1 MSDPGADAHILSGV
15 AKGDGARWRRWTAD
29 QFSLVFKPLPGG
41 PWRARLRFEIH
52 ERFLNELGAFTIR
65 LTVNGRLLAT
75 RTFSAAGDVELAAD
89 VPPGLIQ
96 PGKDVRIDV
105 SSDSSDKAWVSS
117 EDGARLSLRLI
128 AAGFSR
134 P

>member
-1 MSDPGADAHILSGV
+1 MSGPGADAHILSGV
-15 AKGDGARWRRWTAD
+15 AEGDGAGWRRWTED
-29 QFSLVFKPLPGG
+29 KFSLVFKPLPEG

-52 ERFLNELGAFTIR
+52 EPFLKTLGPFTVQ
-65 LTVNGRLLAT
+65 LGVNGRPLAMKA
-75 RTFSAAGDVELAAD
+75 FGDPGDVELAVD
-89 VPPGLIQ
+89 IPPGLIQ
-96 PGKDVRIDV
+96 PGRDVRIDV
-105 SSDSSDKAWVSS
+105 SADKAWIAP